1 MFPEALSFK
10 DVLLVPQRSGIRTR
24 RDADVSGRFSTGI
37 ALKTPLVSANMDT
50 VTESA
55 TAIAMARLG
64 GLGIVHRFL
73 TIGEEVGEVLK
84 VKRAENIVIDSP
96 YVVRRSDTV
105 AEARRVMR
113 ECEVG
118 GLLVVDGAG
127 RLEGVVTDRD
137 VRFVEDGTLPVRRV
151 MSTQLV
157 TARPGVPLE
166 AARRL
171 LGRHKIEKLPLV
183 DKGGKLKGLITAK
196 DILKR
201 QRFPDA
207 SKDRRGHLLVG
218 AAVGVIGDY
227 LERARALQDA
237 GADVLVMDVAH
248 GHAEHAI
255 AALRRIKKACPSAEV
270 VPGNVATYAGARDL
284 VRAGADGVKV
294 GVGPGATCSTRVVSG
309 HGVPQ
314 LSAVLDCARLTRT
327 TGVPI
332 CADGGIRDS
341 GDLAKAL
348 AAGASCAMIGSLFAG
363 TDESPGW
370 TIVRE
375 GMRYKVY
382 RGMASLGATLGRR
395 QKEGA
400 RLPDNDEVS
409 EVVPEGVESMV
420 PYRGRIAE
428 VVHQLVGGLRSGLS
442 YSGARDLKSF
452 QRKAKFVRITAAG
465 WAESIPRKG
474 VIS

>member
-1 MFPEALSFK
+1 
-10 DVLLVPQRSGIRTR
+10 
-24 RDADVSGRFSTGI
+24 
-37 ALKTPLVSANMDT
+37 
-50 VTESA
+50 
-55 TAIAMARLG
+55 
-64 GLGIVHRFL
+64 
-73 TIGEEVGEVLK
+73 
-84 VKRAENIVIDSP
+84 
-96 YVVRRSDTV
+96 
-105 AEARRVMR
+105 MR

-166 AARRL
+166 EARRL

-183 DKGGKLKGLITAK
+183 DKSGKLKGLITAK

-255 AALRRIKKACPSAEV
+255 AALRSIKKACPSAEV
-270 VPGNVATYAGARDL
+270 VAGNVATYAGARDL

-395 QKEGA
+395 QKENA

-420 PYRGRIAE
+420 PYRGHIAE

-442 YSGARDLKSF
+442 YSGARDLKAF
-452 QRKAKFVRITAAG
+452 QKKAKFVRITAAG

-474 VIS
+474 VIN